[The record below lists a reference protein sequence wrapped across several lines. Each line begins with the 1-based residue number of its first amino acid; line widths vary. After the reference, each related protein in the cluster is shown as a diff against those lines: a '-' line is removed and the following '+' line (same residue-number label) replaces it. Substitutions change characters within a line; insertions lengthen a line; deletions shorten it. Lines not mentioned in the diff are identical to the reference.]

1 MLKPIRLS
9 DLRQLPQHTQELEFK
24 QFFQGF
30 ESLTPIEGSLQV
42 SHRGHFLEVSAQAQ
56 TIVTLTCHRCLQQFN
71 HRLNVEFE
79 EIILIRD
86 PSPEPLPLELEL
98 QDEELLESLPPSGE
112 LDVEDWIYQ
121 HLHLE
126 MPRQLPCRPDCEGI
140 VVETPLEQAD
150 PRWAALGS
158 LAARLQQAPLKD
170 SP

>member
-9 DLRQLPQHTQELEFK
+9 DLRQMPQQTQELEFK

-30 ESLTPIEGSLQV
+30 DSLTPVEGYLQV
-42 SHRGHFLEVSAQAQ
+42 SHRGHFLEVSGRAR

-79 EIILIRD
+79 EIILIRE
-86 PSPEPLPLELEL
+86 PSPDPLPLELEL
-98 QDEELLESLPPSGE
+98 KDEDLLESLPPGGE

-126 MPRQLPCRPDCEGI
+126 MPRQFPCRPDCRGI
-140 VVETPLEQAD
+140 RVETPEPLVD
-150 PRWAALGS
+150 PRWAALAS
-158 LAARLQQAPLKD
+158 LAVRLQQSPRKD